1 MDVDDPS
8 KLGPFPMSGKKF
20 SPEGKKRRV
29 QMDTYTAVMKSTIIF
44 KISSGFEVS
53 SNPGVSMR
61 VTVLLSRV
69 NSPEGWILV
78 LVARG

>member
-1 MDVDDPS
+1 M
-8 KLGPFPMSGKKF
+8 
-20 SPEGKKRRV
+20 E
-29 QMDTYTAVMKSTIIF
+29 TYTAVMKSAIIF
-44 KISSGFEVS
+44 KISSGFEAS